1 MSTVYLHILYTAF
14 YYIYVKIDYN
24 ETLVRRGQNTCHVD
38 GSILHKFSSTILVK
52 NTLATNLLNLLIGHQ
67 HVQLFVIQISS

>member
-1 MSTVYLHILYTAF
+1 MRHLLGEG
-14 YYIYVKIDYN
+14 KI
-24 ETLVRRGQNTCHVD
+24 HVMID